1 MPRTG
6 ENIYKRKDG
15 RYEARYIAER
25 DANGK
30 AIYKSVYGYSKAEV
44 REKTEAAKVEIYGEQ
59 SPIASK
65 VICASILTL
74 LKSQFLMS
82 LAIIE

>member
-1 MPRTG
+1 MCKDHVLWLEQVKTST
-6 ENIYKRKDG
+6 KKDG

-44 REKTEAAKVEIYGEQ
+44 REKAGVNRFIKVAPDLAEKRDR
-59 SPIASK
+59 S
-65 VICASILTL
+65 LTN
-74 LKSQFLMS
+74 SGFPMRS
-82 LAIIE
+82 